1 MYSVLESIINE
12 KLKQLTTTL
21 RNIHSI
27 SSIARNTASRLSAL
41 TDYTQQQVTIY

>member
-41 TDYTQQQVTIY
+41 TDHTQQQVTIH